1 MKKLLHLLIILSTFT
16 AFSQAITVDTNT
28 YTVPQLVNNVLIN
41 SPCINANNITW
52 RTGTNFGSTN
62 GIGYFSN
69 TNPNFPMTSGVI
81 LSTGNVQDAAGPN
94 TSMLSSGSNV
104 WLGDAD
110 LEATLAASG
119 IPMNSTNASVLEF
132 QFAPLSPHFDFNFLF
147 ASEEYGNF
155 QCQFSDAFAFLL
167 TDMTTGVTTN
177 LAVVPGTTTPI
188 SVVTIRD
195 FLYNS
200 TCPSV
205 NSQYF
210 GSFNGGL
217 SAAGSATNF
226 NGQTKVM
233 NASAVLIPNR
243 QYKIKLVIADRGDYK
258 SDSAIFLSSN
268 SFNIGQNVL
277 GSDDT
282 VATNSAICAGQ
293 SKIIDS
299 GLDPTV
305 YSFVWKKN
313 GVVMP
318 GQNSPSITVNQAG
331 SYELVY
337 TNIAFPCQTITNTI
351 VVEYY
356 PVFATPN
363 PKNIYKCDSGQ
374 ATYNFDLSYNT
385 PIVINGLDPNT
396 TVAYFSSM
404 ADANFNSNPLPLNYS
419 SALNQTIY
427 VRINNI
433 FTGCYTIKSFQLLP
447 GTSPIANHP
456 DDYIKCAGSNGKA
469 NFVLSTLTTS
479 VLNGLSSSMYKVT
492 YYKTLANAN
501 AGINPIISQ
510 STAINEIIYIRIQL
524 VTDANCYSTT
534 TVNLVVAPIPPVDT
548 LLDVITCTNYILPPL
563 TNGNYFTASGGH
575 GTPLFA
581 GDIINITQTIF
592 IYNISNTVPGC
603 PNETHFKV
611 TVVIPNDPTINSNT
625 YCGSYAL
632 PNLTL
637 GEYHT
642 EANGEGMNLPGGT
655 IINTSQTI
663 YFHYV
668 STLPPFCVV
677 DIPTNYI
684 IIPTQTVPTL
694 PNGFDCNSF
703 ILQPLSFGN
712 YYDGPNGTGNLL
724 PAGTAITSSKT
735 IYIHGVN
742 GTCVS
747 DSSFDVVIG
756 LNFPTSTTE
765 CAQFVLPPL
774 TVGKYYTGP
783 GGTGTIIPDGTVI
796 NTTRTIYVYA
806 ESQSQPNCTLNYN
819 FVVTITLPVISA
831 PMVVSG
837 CENYTLPAL
846 TTGNYYTGSG
856 GTGVM
861 LHAGD
866 ILTNSTTLYIYISN
880 NTGCNNEISFTVTV
894 NQKPVIDSRGT
905 IDSCHSYTL
914 TNLTQGN
921 YYTGPGGTGTMML
934 GGTVLTTS
942 QLVYIYANVLGCTAE
957 TSFQVNVYQINAYQP
972 QDVTVCDNYTLPV
985 LPTGNKYYTQTGGQ
999 YGSGFEIPAGTVIN
1013 TTQKIFVFI
1022 ESAQRINCTDESN
1035 FMVNIIPT
1043 PMLVAIPNV
1052 NTCNSYTLPALT
1064 VGDYYT
1070 HPNKG
1075 GTKLHAGDIITTS
1088 QEVYV
1093 YAETGTSYNC
1103 FIEKNFMITIF
1114 SVDKLPN
1121 VTSCDSYTLPNLV
1134 HGNYYNGPNGT
1145 GGIIA
1150 QGTVIHVTKNIY
1162 IFANSG
1168 FNPNCSDESMFVVTV
1183 VTPPVANAIPL
1194 PNRTV
1199 CDEDG
1204 TNDGVFNFN
1213 LSTLNSIVLGTQTG
1227 PEFSVTYYESL
1238 SDASSNT
1245 NPVSYSTHTSLYV
1258 RVNNA
1263 LAPNCFDIK
1272 PFTVIVNKIPE
1283 PTPKDGIVCIQSATG
1298 HLLNACMLFSGLSS
1312 ATNTFKWYKQ
1322 GQLVGTGA
1330 NYNAILPG
1338 IYSVIATNIV
1348 TGCPS
1353 KEVFATVIASEPAIV
1368 SYEISEDF
1376 AESQSITVNATG
1388 TGGDY
1393 EYQIDNGSYQESP
1406 VFDNITSGL
1415 HIITVRDRNGCGLTI
1430 TDAIVINYPH
1440 FFTPNGDGINDTW
1453 NIKDLRDQP
1462 ISIIYIYDRYGKMIK
1477 KVKPSGAGWDGTFE
1491 NNLLP
1496 ADDYWFSV
1504 NYQKDGDEKEFKAH
1518 FALKR

>member
-1 MKKLLHLLIILSTFT
+1 MKKLLHLLIILSTFS

-62 GIGYFSN
+62 GIGYFNN

-94 TSMLSSGSNV
+94 TSMQSSGSNA

-119 IPMNSTNASVLEF
+119 ISMVSTNASVLEF
-132 QFAPLSPHFDFNFLF
+132 QFTPLSPHFDFNFLF

-217 SAAGSATNF
+217 NAADSATNF

-233 NASAVLIPNR
+233 NASSVLIPNR
-243 QYKIKLVIADRGDYK
+243 LYKIKLVIADRGDYK

-277 GSDDT
+277 GSNDT

-299 GLDPTV
+299 GLDPTL
-305 YSFVWKKN
+305 YSFVWKKD
-313 GVVMP
+313 GVIIA

-331 SYELVY
+331 TYQLVY
-337 TNIAFPCQTITNTI
+337 TNIAFPCQTITNTL

-356 PVFATPN
+356 PVFTTPN
-363 PKNIYKCDSGQ
+363 PKNMYKCDSGQ

-385 PIVINGLDPNT
+385 PIVTNGLDPNT

-404 ADANFNSNPLPLNYS
+404 ADANTNSNALPLNYT

-433 FTGCYTIKSFQLLP
+433 FTGCYTVKSFQLLP
-447 GTSPIANHP
+447 GSSPVATP
-456 DDYIKCAGSNGKA
+456 PGDYIKCAGPSGKA
-469 NFVLSTLTTS
+469 NFNLATLTAS

-501 AGINPIISQ
+501 AGTSPIASQ
-510 STAINEIIYIRIQL
+510 TIAVNEIIYIRVQL
-524 VTDANCYSTT
+524 ITDANCFSTT
-534 TVNLVVAPIPPVDT
+534 TVNLVVAPIPPVDI
-548 LLDVITCTNYILPPL
+548 LQNVITCTDYILPPL
-563 TNGNYFTASGGH
+563 TNGNYFTAQGGT

-581 GDIINITQTIF
+581 GNSISVTQIIY
-592 IYNISNTVPGC
+592 IYNISNTVPSC
-603 PNETHFKV
+603 PNESSFKV
-611 TVVIPNDPTINSNT
+611 TIVNPNDPTINSNT
-625 YCGSYAL
+625 YCGNYTL
-632 PNLTL
+632 PSLNV

-642 EANGEGMNLPGGT
+642 EANGAGMNLPGGT
-655 IINTSQTI
+655 VINSSQTI
-663 YFHYV
+663 YFYYV
-668 STLPPFCVV
+668 SPLPPYCII

-724 PAGTAITSSKT
+724 PVGTAITSSKT

-765 CAQFVLPPL
+765 CAQYVLPPL

-783 GGTGTIIPDGTVI
+783 AGTGTIIPDGTVI
-796 NTTRTIYVYA
+796 NTTQTIYVYA
-806 ESQSQPNCTLNYN
+806 DSQSQPNCTLNYN
-819 FVVTITLPVISA
+819 FVVTINLPVISA
-831 PMVVSG
+831 PEVVSG

-856 GTGVM
+856 GTGVL

-866 ILTNSTTLYIYISN
+866 ILTNSTTLYIFISN
-880 NTGCNNEISFTVTV
+880 SSGCNNEISFNVTV
-894 NQKPVIDSRGT
+894 NQKPVIDPRGT
-905 IDSCHSYTL
+905 IDACHSYTL
-914 TNLTQGN
+914 TNLSQGN

-942 QLVYIYANVLGCTAE
+942 QLVYIYTNVSGCSAE
-957 TSFQVNVYQINAYQP
+957 TSFQVNVYQINAYQQ

-999 YGSGFEIPAGTVIN
+999 YGSGVEILAGTVIN
-1013 TTQKIFVFI
+1013 TNQKIYIFI
-1022 ESAQRINCTDESN
+1022 ESAQRINCTDESS
-1035 FMVNIIPT
+1035 FMVTIIPT
-1043 PMLVAIPNV
+1043 PLVVAIPNV
-1052 NTCNSYTLPALT
+1052 QTCNSYTLPALT

-1070 HPNKG
+1070 QPNKG
-1075 GTKLHAGDIITTS
+1075 GTKLNAGDVITTT
-1088 QEVYV
+1088 QTLYV
-1093 YAETGTSYNC
+1093 YAETGTSPNC
-1103 FIEKNFMITIF
+1103 FNEKSFTITIF

-1121 VTSCDSYTLPNLV
+1121 QTICDDYILPNLV

-1145 GGIIA
+1145 GGMIA
-1150 QGTVIHVTKNIY
+1150 QGTTIHTTKTIY

-1168 FNPNCSDESMFVVTV
+1168 FTPNCSDESNFTVTV
-1183 VTPPVANAIPL
+1183 VTPPVANTIPL
-1194 PNRTV
+1194 SIRTV

-1213 LSTLNSIVLGTQTG
+1213 LTTLNSVVLGAQTG
-1227 PEFSVTYYESL
+1227 SEFSVTYYESL
-1238 SDASSNT
+1238 SDANSNT
-1245 NPVSYSTHTSLYV
+1245 NSVTSSTQTSFYV

-1272 PFTVIVNKIPE
+1272 PFTIIVNKIPE
-1283 PTPKDGIVCIQSATG
+1283 PTPKDGVVCIQSATG
-1298 HLLNACMLFSGLSS
+1298 HLLNPYMLYSGLSS
-1312 ATNTFKWYKQ
+1312 ASNTFKWYKQ

-1330 NYNAILPG
+1330 NYNALAPG
-1338 IYSVIATNIV
+1338 VYSVIATNIT
-1348 TGCPS
+1348 TGCAS
-1353 KEVFATVIASEPAIV
+1353 KEVFATVTASEPAIV
-1368 SYEISEDF
+1368 SYEVGGDFSET
-1376 AESQSITVNATG
+1376 QSITINATG

-1393 EYQIDNGSYQESP
+1393 EYQLDNGTYQESN
-1406 VFDNITSGL
+1406 VFENVSSGL
-1415 HIITVRDRNGCGLTI
+1415 HTITVRDRNGCGNTT

-1453 NIKDLRDQP
+1453 NIRDLRDQP
-1462 ISIIYIYDRYGKMIK
+1462 ISLIYIYDRYGKMIK
-1477 KVKPSGAGWDGTFE
+1477 KIKPSEAGWDGTFE

-1504 NYQKDGDEKEFKAH
+1504 NYQKDGEEKEFKSH